1 MPLHFILKASDYS
14 QRETNRFIGQS
25 DLFIADPIGAS
36 NHGNVADS
44 NGL

>member
-1 MPLHFILKASDYS
+1 MPLHFTLKASDCS